1 MEHRLNETYR
11 YLPQKA
17 REINANTILR
27 VAAYC
32 RVSTD
37 KEEQEGSYEM
47 QERYFTDL
55 INSNHHM
62 KLVGIYGDKGK
73 SGLKTV
79 GRPGLLKLMEDC
91 RMGRI
96 DLVLTKS
103 ISRFARNMSDCAE
116 LIRELRSLGV
126 DVHFE
131 KENVNSRS
139 TGCDLIL
146 NIFSAIAQEES
157 NSISQ
162 NSIRSHEQYT
172 LEGRP
177 FGRVAFGY
185 YNAGENRWE
194 INEEEAE
201 RVRAAFRMAGQG
213 QCYSEILKA
222 LDEMETDGY
231 RWKQKRLKNM
241 LTNPA
246 YKGDYYSHGTVCLVP
261 GKPIPNR
268 GYRDRFYITGHHKA
282 IVTAEEWERVQ
293 EIVQRGILVSYKK
306 PSEEDLAFLRNLDTL
321 GAETE
326 GGAQDGNYE
335 HQ

>member
-1 MEHRLNETYR
+1 MKHRLIETYR
-11 YLPQKA
+11 YVPQKTT
-17 REINANTILR
+17 EINANPLLR

-55 INSNHHM
+55 ITSNPSM
-62 KLVGIYGDKGK
+62 TLVEIYGDKGK
-73 SGLKTV
+73 SGLKTA
-79 GRPGLLKLMEDC
+79 GRPGLQKLMEDC
-91 RMGRI
+91 RAGKI
-96 DLVLTKS
+96 DLIMTKS

-116 LIRELRSLGV
+116 MIRELRSLGV

-162 NSIRSHEQYT
+162 HSIRSHEQYT

-185 YNAGENRWE
+185 YNAGDNRWE
-194 INEEEAE
+194 INEEEAVK
-201 RVRAAFRMAGQG
+201 VRMAFRMAGQG
-213 QCYSEILKA
+213 MCYSEILKA
-222 LDEMETDGY
+222 LDETERDNY
-231 RWKQKRLKNM
+231 KWKQKRLKRM
-241 LTNPA
+241 LTNPV

-261 GKPIPNR
+261 GKPIPNK
-268 GYRDRFYITGHHKA
+268 GYRDRFYIKGHHEA
-282 IVTAEEWERVQ
+282 IITTEEWERVQ
-293 EIVQRGILVSYKK
+293 RIVERGILVSYRKL
-306 PSEEDLAFLRNLDTL
+306 SEEDWEFLKGLA
-321 GAETE
+321 E
-326 GGAQDGNYE
+326 GGVQDDYSEYQQGE
-335 HQ
+335 CS